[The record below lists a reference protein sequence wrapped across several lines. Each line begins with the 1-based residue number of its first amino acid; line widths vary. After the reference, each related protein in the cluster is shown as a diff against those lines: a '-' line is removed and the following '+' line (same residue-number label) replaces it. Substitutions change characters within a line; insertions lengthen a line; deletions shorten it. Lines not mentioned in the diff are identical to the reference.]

1 MSAKILDLKGKEIE
15 TVDLPQV
22 FSYPYRP
29 EVIKKAYVNLD
40 THHYQKQGRYPAA
53 GEMVS
58 AESRN
63 TGLGIARLAR
73 AKGEGFSRAGQA
85 AGVGGVRKGR
95 LNHPPESWKVI
106 YKKLNKKEK
115 TVGLC
120 SAISCTS
127 IKELVEK
134 RGHIVTELN
143 SFPMIVTDDLES
155 IKKTKDLMS
164 VLKDLGIGDD
174 IARVERSIK
183 RRSGKAKQRGRPN
196 RIGKSALIVVGGDD
210 CSLLKLDGSIPGITV
225 KSVNDL
231 SVLDLAPGAKPIRL
245 TMYSKRSLE
254 KLNEL
259 KIPSMIAMEES
270 K

>member
-1 MSAKILDLKGKEIE
+1 LNAKILDLKGKEIE
-15 TVDLPQV
+15 TVNLPQV
-22 FSYPYRP
+22 FNYPYRP
-29 EVIKKAYVNLD
+29 EVIKKTYVNLD

-115 TVGLC
+115 SVGLC

-127 IKELVEK
+127 NKELVEK
-134 RGHIVTELN
+134 RGHIVKGLD
-143 SFPMIVTDDLES
+143 SFPVIITDDLES
-155 IKKTKDLMS
+155 VSKTKDLMS
-164 VLKDLGIGDD
+164 VLKDLGIEDD
-174 IARVERSIK
+174 LKRVERSIK

-196 RIGKSALIVVGGDD
+196 RIGKSALIVVGNDNCD
-210 CSLLKLDGSIPGITV
+210 LLKLDGSIPGISV
-225 KSVNDL
+225 KNVKDL

-245 TMYSKRSLE
+245 TLFSKSSLE
-254 KLNEL
+254 KLNEI
-259 KIPSMIAMEES
+259 KISSMIAKEES
-270 K
+270 N

>member
-1 MSAKILDLKGKEIE
+1 MKARVLDLKGKEIE
-15 TVDLPQV
+15 TVSLPPV
-22 FSYPYRP
+22 FEYPYRP
-29 EVIKKAYVNLD
+29 EVIKKTYVNLD

-95 LNHPPESWKVI
+95 LTHPPESWKVI

-115 TVGLC
+115 TVGLY

-127 IKELVEK
+127 NKELVER
-134 RGHIVTELN
+134 RGHIVTGLN
-143 SFPMIVTDDLES
+143 SFPLVFTDDLES
-155 IKKTKDLMS
+155 VNKTKDLVS

-174 IARVERSIK
+174 LKRVERSIK
-183 RRSGKAKQRGRPN
+183 KRSGKAKQRGRPN
-196 RIGKSALIVVGGDD
+196 RIGKSALIVVGNED
-210 CSLLKLDGSIPGITV
+210 CNLLKLDGSIPGISV
-225 KSVNDL
+225 KNVRDL

-245 TMYSKRSLE
+245 TMYSKSSIE
-254 KLNEL
+254 KLNDL
-259 KIPSMIAMEES
+259 KISSMIAKEES
-270 K
+270 N